1 MCVIAIG
8 WRAFAGSPVVI
19 WSNRDEFLARPAAPL
34 ARWSAPPE
42 IVAGRDLREGGTWL
56 GVHSNGRFAAITN
69 FRDPSE
75 RVERAQSRGA
85 LPVAFLQSA
94 QSPQEFIESIRVARS
109 RYRGFLMLA
118 GDNDAALIYESRSD
132 AVTPLRAGVTAFS
145 NGPLSA
151 PWPKSLRLGNAM
163 RAQAPHGLALDPAF
177 AALTD
182 CVPAPE
188 ADLPNTGVP
197 RAVEAALSSVFIAPS
212 DVFSAPYQTR
222 ASTVL
227 VRAHGGWQIS
237 ERTHVQSPQL
247 RYFDTTITSQL
258 PA

>member
-8 WRAFAGSPVVI
+8 WKAFSGSPIVI
-19 WSNRDEFLARPAAPL
+19 WSNRDEFLARPTAPL
-34 ARWSAPPE
+34 ARWSERPE
-42 IVAGRDLREGGTWL
+42 IMAGRDLREGGTWL
-56 GVHSNGRFAAITN
+56 GVHNNGRFAAITN

-94 QSPQEFIESIRVARS
+94 QSPEAFIESIRAARR
-109 RYRGFLMLA
+109 RYRGFLLLA
-118 GDNDAALIYESRSD
+118 GDDDAALIYESRSD
-132 AVTPLRAGVTAFS
+132 AVTPLRAGITAFS
-145 NGPLSA
+145 NGPLST
-151 PWPKSLRLGNAM
+151 PWPKTVRLGNAM
-163 RAQAPHGLALDPAF
+163 RAQIPHGLGLDPAF

-182 CVPAPE
+182 CVPAPD
-188 ADLPNTGVP
+188 AQLPNTGVP

-212 DVFSAPYQTR
+212 GVFSAPYQTR

-227 VRAHGGWQIS
+227 VRADSGWQIR
-237 ERTHVQSPQL
+237 ERTHVQSPQPG
-247 RYFDTTITSQL
+247 YFETTITPAL